1 MLPFGLEYKSSGED
15 GSVKIE
21 HQVRS
26 KEIYTNT
33 YLERERERDLPLLK
47 LAGEESEA
55 MAREKQERDESG
67 D

>member
-1 MLPFGLEYKSSGED
+1 MLPIGLEYKSSGED
-15 GSVKIE
+15 GS
-21 HQVRS
+21 
-26 KEIYTNT
+26 
-33 YLERERERDLPLLK
+33 LLK

>member
-1 MLPFGLEYKSSGED
+1 VLPIGLEYKSSGED

-21 HQVRS
+21 NQVRS

-33 YLERERERDLPLLK
+33 YLERERDLPLLK